1 MDTLNNFQQINTNRA
16 LIFRL
21 QNQINDISGST
32 IDLSNNILDLSNNK
46 YNKTGGLIS
55 GDVEIS
61 GNLTFTNEDGAR
73 ITTQGFLSV
82 VSPTGG
88 GSALELKD
96 EVEDI
101 QLRVEASPGNTGLF
115 TNDTLLFQSK
125 NVGITVEEGNY
136 RMDSQT
142 SRMVM
147 SLGENVDGSNLG
159 LVADISGSEI
169 GSNNKLTIQADG
181 DLTLKNQTD
190 REGKISIQ
198 SNGIIE
204 LKEMTG
210 NIPSTIRQVD
220 NKGNYV
226 SHTVSSNIVDIP
238 YVDYRVEPLLESG
251 DVPNNYSIGIGIDDL
266 PQLFLSRNE
275 ADITENDVRICCAGG
290 KVRIGDVENV
300 NNTHIEINDSNQTIS
315 SFTPIFR
322 QVALNGGYVQHLIT
336 SNTNTSFTGYVI
348 QPCLD
353 GGVNPDN
360 YELFIG
366 NEDEPQVVIR
376 KNEDYTLNDLTLSC
390 AGGKVFLGDNDVYNS
405 TRIEVDDPSQNIIL
419 NTENLTFTGAGL
431 QSDSAGGISGEH
443 LVITLNGVQYKIKL
457 IEDNLPMIE
466 LYYKLETTI
475 GVPFVDTLNFQ
486 VQDPSAEYNGITT
499 TCLTTDLWVP
509 KENTTVMFVGHRINP
524 IITGTFTGTPYDE
537 RFTITDEDDDEIS
550 CAKVYQDAGTEFATT
565 LLSVSYN
572 VIYATGKY
580 KYRKIATIFFDN
592 DGTIFSGG
600 QTFARRIEIT

>member
-46 YNKTGGLIS
+46 YNKKGGLIS

-136 RMDSQT
+136 IMDSQT

-220 NKGNYV
+220 NKG
-226 SHTVSSNIVDIP
+226 I
-238 YVDYRVEPLLESG
+238 
-251 DVPNNYSIGIGIDDL
+251 
-266 PQLFLSRNE
+266 
-275 ADITENDVRICCAGG
+275 
-290 KVRIGDVENV
+290 
-300 NNTHIEINDSNQTIS
+300 
-315 SFTPIFR
+315 
-322 QVALNGGYVQHLIT
+322 
-336 SNTNTSFTGYVI
+336 
-348 QPCLD
+348 
-353 GGVNPDN
+353 
-360 YELFIG
+360 
-366 NEDEPQVVIR
+366 
-376 KNEDYTLNDLTLSC
+376 
-390 AGGKVFLGDNDVYNS
+390 
-405 TRIEVDDPSQNIIL
+405 
-419 NTENLTFTGAGL
+419 
-431 QSDSAGGISGEH
+431 
-443 LVITLNGVQYKIKL
+443 
-457 IEDNLPMIE
+457 
-466 LYYKLETTI
+466 
-475 GVPFVDTLNFQ
+475 
-486 VQDPSAEYNGITT
+486 
-499 TCLTTDLWVP
+499 
-509 KENTTVMFVGHRINP
+509 
-524 IITGTFTGTPYDE
+524 
-537 RFTITDEDDDEIS
+537 
-550 CAKVYQDAGTEFATT
+550 
-565 LLSVSYN
+565 
-572 VIYATGKY
+572 
-580 KYRKIATIFFDN
+580 
-592 DGTIFSGG
+592 
-600 QTFARRIEIT
+600 